1 MRAID
6 DERPQASNLHERP
19 GYNRIC
25 HLGGRSRSHSNPG
38 HHGVPSETAGALE
51 RHRRRDK
58 RVVAT
63 RLVGREGQ
71 STVEFAVVMAGFLS
85 LTVALSAVWHAFD
98 GGLFVQQALTVASH
112 HIQSVAP
119 VTITDLFLY

>member
-1 MRAID
+1 
-6 DERPQASNLHERP
+6 
-19 GYNRIC
+19 
-25 HLGGRSRSHSNPG
+25 
-38 HHGVPSETAGALE
+38 
-51 RHRRRDK
+51 
-58 RVVAT
+58 
-63 RLVGREGQ
+63 
-71 STVEFAVVMAGFLS
+71 MAGFLS